1 MFTMLGNPFVNY
13 LNRYTTVSPEHEAA
27 FDEFIMQVLPPS
39 GESLRL
45 ETKTEQF
52 VRTYI
57 YAENSLYWLLGTSV
71 RKMAWIALACFIF
84 PEL

>member
-1 MFTMLGNPFVNY
+1 MLGNPFVNY

-57 YAENSLYWLLGTSV
+57 RREFPV
-71 RKMAWIALACFIF
+71 LATWYIRS
-84 PEL
+84 